1 MLAYKK
7 NQGFSLIELMIVVAI
22 IGVIGAIALPAYLDS
37 TRKANRRDAQAY
49 MTEFAQ
55 FMERNYSESFKY
67 HLESDGATA
76 ITINSYPLPDSVNT
90 HYTPSFTT
98 LTATAFTIQVVPKG
112 SQASDS
118 CGTMTLTETGANTPA
133 NCW

>member
-7 NQGFSLIELMIVVAI
+7 NKGFTLIELMIVVAI
-22 IGVIGAIALPAYLDS
+22 IGVIAAIAFPAYQDS
-37 TRKANRRDAQAY
+37 LRKANRRDAQAY

-55 FMERNYSESFKY
+55 FMERNYSEAFKY
-67 HLESDGATA
+67 HEDSSDTA
-76 ITINSYPLPDSVNT
+76 ITINSYPLPDSVNKN
-90 HYTPSFTT
+90 YTPSFTT